1 MLFLKPADVVTILLF
16 IGIESL
22 QCLETLDLTSNIL
35 CDHGILFPLCSIS
48 TLNQVILVVVE
59 VVAAIVIVGASST
72 SIGSSHSYSSSSVV
86 VTLVIIAAVVVM

>member
-1 MLFLKPADVVTILLF
+1 MLCLKPADVVTILLF

-48 TLNQVILVVVE
+48 TLNQVIVAVA
-59 VVAAIVIVGASST
+59 VVAAIVIVGR
-72 SIGSSHSYSSSSVV
+72 SIKSFLFITRALWSNP
-86 VTLVIIAAVVVM
+86 